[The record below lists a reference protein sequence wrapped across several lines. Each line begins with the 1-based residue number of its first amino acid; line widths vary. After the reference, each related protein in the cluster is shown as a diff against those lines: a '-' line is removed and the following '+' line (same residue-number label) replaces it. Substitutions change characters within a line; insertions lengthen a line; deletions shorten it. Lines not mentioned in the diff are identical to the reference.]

1 MRAIVF
7 GATGMV
13 GQAVLRA
20 CLRDPEVERVLVV
33 VRTPAG
39 QTSEKVEEL
48 IHGDFFDWSGVATTL
63 TGYDACLFCLGV
75 SSAGMKEPEYHR
87 VTYELTMAVASALVR
102 VNPGMTFIYV
112 SGAGT
117 DESERGRSMWA
128 RVKGKTENALLAMP
142 FARAYMFRPGFIQ
155 PEEGVIS
162 KTPLYRAIY
171 AVSSP
176 LFPVLK
182 ALFPRAV
189 SSSGQVAR
197 AMLEVA
203 KRGSPVKR
211 LESTDINALT
221 PRQPTP

>member
-1 MRAIVF
+1 
-7 GATGMV
+7 
-13 GQAVLRA
+13 
-20 CLRDPEVERVLVV
+20 
-33 VRTPAG
+33 
-39 QTSEKVEEL
+39 
-48 IHGDFFDWSGVATTL
+48 
-63 TGYDACLFCLGV
+63 
-75 SSAGMKEPEYHR
+75 
-87 VTYELTMAVASALVR
+87 
-102 VNPGMTFIYV
+102 MTFIYV